1 MPGRGDTIAAGP
13 GRTLTAA
20 SVSPGPTVR
29 SVPMATRT
37 ILGAAELAEVVTR
50 YRDVLR
56 AHREELN
63 RLNVYPVPDGD
74 TGTNLALTMESV
86 VRELDGAR
94 TMPEVCAAIAKG
106 SLMGARGNSGVI
118 MSQVLRGLTEA
129 FRGRDA
135 VGVAELADGLRR
147 AADSAYE
154 AVMRP
159 VEGTILTVVRET
171 AEAAEATLAGTGP
184 APDPAAGGG
193 DGSGPTGPASG
204 TELVALLDRLTE
216 VAHASVARTPKLLP
230 VLARA
235 GVVDAGGRGFSLF
248 LDAMA
253 SVVDGR
259 PVPEPEIVATPAAVA
274 AHAAGAEGSSLRYEV
289 MFLLEAPD
297 ATIPALR
304 DAWAALGD
312 SIVVV
317 GGDGLWNCHVHTD
330 DIGGAI
336 EAGIEAGR
344 PRDIRVTDLRE
355 QVEEEAWVRTSGA
368 QTGSPVAGGGTAGA
382 EARCATAVVAVA
394 VGEGLARLL
403 RSLGV
408 HEVVAGGQ
416 TMNPS
421 TAEILA
427 AVDRCP
433 ADAVIVLPNN
443 KNIIP
448 VARQVGALTDR
459 QVEVVPTTSVTQA
472 LAALVSYDPDAALD
486 VNASAMTAAAD
497 TVRSGEVTRAV
508 RDAVAECGPI
518 REGQWMAIGP
528 GGVIAATDG
537 ALDAALALV
546 EALVAEGA
554 EIVTVLAGADA
565 APAEVARLRER
576 IEVAH
581 PELEVEVHDGGQ
593 PLYPYL
599 IGVE

>member
-1 MPGRGDTIAAGP
+1 
-13 GRTLTAA
+13 
-20 SVSPGPTVR
+20 
-29 SVPMATRT
+29 MATRT
-37 ILGAAELAEVVTR
+37 ILGPAELAEVVTR

-74 TGTNLALTMESV
+74 TGTNLTLTLESV

-129 FRGRDA
+129 FRDHEH
-135 VGVAELADGLRR
+135 VGAAQLALGLRR

-171 AEAAEATLAGTGP
+171 AEEAEAALGGTGP
-184 APDPAAGGG
+184 GGAVADGAAPA
-193 DGSGPTGPASG
+193 GPAG
-204 TELVALLDRLTE
+204 EAELAALLDRLTQ
-216 VAHASVARTPKLLP
+216 VAHASVARTPQLLP

-259 PVPEPEIVATPAAVA
+259 PVPEPEVVATPAAVA
-274 AHAAGAEGSSLRYEV
+274 AHAATEEGSSLRYEV

-297 ATIPALR
+297 ETVPALR
-304 DAWAALGD
+304 EAWAALGD

-344 PRDIRVTDLRE
+344 PRGIRVTDLSE
-355 QVEEEAWVRTSGA
+355 QVEEEAWVRAHT
-368 QTGSPVAGGGTAGA
+368 AGTRTEADEAPAGA

-433 ADAVIVLPNN
+433 ADAVVVLPNN

-448 VARQVGALTDR
+448 VARQVGSLTDKR
-459 QVEVVPTTSVTQA
+459 VEVVPTTSVTQA
-472 LAALVSYDPDAALD
+472 LAALVSYDPDAAVD
-486 VNASAMTAAAD
+486 VNAGAMTTSAAA
-497 TVRSGEVTRAV
+497 VRSGEVTRAV

-518 REGQWMAIGP
+518 REGQWMALGP

-546 EALVAEGA
+546 EALAGEGA

-565 APAEVARLRER
+565 TPADVARLREHL
-576 IEVAH
+576 EVAH